1 MKRYFQF
8 IQVAFALIRFQ
19 IELRI
24 YGFQKIFP
32 KYVERYPIPK
42 HSENERNHIGQ
53 MNHLL
58 RTIDMACAL
67 APFKAECLH
76 RSFLGFR
83 FVRTK
88 CSIPVDLVI
97 GVKKFPFTSHAWLVL
112 NDKNINE
119 AEGYTKQFIIILS
132 SKGLK

>member
-1 MKRYFQF
+1 MKNIFQF
-8 IQVAFALIRFQ
+8 VQVVFALIRFQ

-24 YGFQKIFP
+24 YGFQKLFP
-32 KYVERYPIPK
+32 KYVERYPIFK
-42 HSENERNHIGQ
+42 HSGNERKHIDR
-53 MNHLL
+53 MNRLL

-67 APFKAECLH
+67 VPFKAECLH

-88 CSIPVDLVI
+88 YSIPVDLVI
-97 GVKKFPFTSHAWLVL
+97 GVKKFPFSAHAWLVL

-119 AEGYTKQFIIILS
+119 EEEYTKQFIIILS
-132 SKGLK
+132 SKGRN